1 MRIKN
6 IIKRYLKNRSLR
18 LFLIKSLIFFGI
30 FLFLNYFIQFYFRH
44 TQFFMDHLDIPGDF
58 YFPVLSNLS
67 QGKVMQSIIFVII
80 IFIMFIKDRIKNLEM
95 KKTTLKNITIFGS
108 ISIFFLLS
116 QYIFKYFV
124 KLNLDFALQHTLLFT
139 SIKLLIN
146 ILFLVFLALA
156 IYGFSFISNFIKT
169 FYKEIMFFSS
179 LIVVY
184 YFIIDFFQRIWYP
197 LSLMVRKILYYLL
210 SLAFSDVYM
219 GATTADGPTLGVN
232 DFLVGISKECSG
244 IDSLL
249 LFISLY
255 LFLFILNWKDI
266 DKRRMAIL
274 FIPGLIGTFA
284 YNLAR
289 IYILMLAGIFIS
301 PEFAADAFH
310 SNIGWILF
318 LGFFIIFWHFGSK
331 YAYKKDL
338 KN

>member
-1 MRIKN
+1 
-6 IIKRYLKNRSLR
+6 
-18 LFLIKSLIFFGI
+18 
-30 FLFLNYFIQFYFRH
+30 
-44 TQFFMDHLDIPGDF
+44 
-58 YFPVLSNLS
+58 
-67 QGKVMQSIIFVII
+67 
-80 IFIMFIKDRIKNLEM
+80 
-95 KKTTLKNITIFGS
+95 
-108 ISIFFLLS
+108 
-116 QYIFKYFV
+116 
-124 KLNLDFALQHTLLFT
+124 
-139 SIKLLIN
+139 
-146 ILFLVFLALA
+146 
-156 IYGFSFISNFIKT
+156 
-169 FYKEIMFFSS
+169 
-179 LIVVY
+179 
-184 YFIIDFFQRIWYP
+184 
-197 LSLMVRKILYYLL
+197 
-210 SLAFSDVYM
+210 M